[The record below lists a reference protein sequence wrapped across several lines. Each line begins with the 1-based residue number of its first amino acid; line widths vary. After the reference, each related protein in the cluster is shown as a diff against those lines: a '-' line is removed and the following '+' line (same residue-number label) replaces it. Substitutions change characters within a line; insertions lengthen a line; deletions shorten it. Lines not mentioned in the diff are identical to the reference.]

1 MCVEMWSNLF
11 SRFRDDERGLA
22 TIESLLWM
30 PVFFYLFILITD
42 VSFIFF
48 SKAEALRIIQD
59 GNRLHATGFFDDD
72 DADASEYIRAKL
84 SALAPSV
91 VSVTRTTGGL
101 IETNASMSARE
112 LMAVGSI
119 PAFADTEIGITSQ
132 QYKEN

>member
-1 MCVEMWSNLF
+1 MFLKLF
-11 SRFRDDERGLA
+11 KKFKEDERGLA

-30 PVFFYLFILITD
+30 PLFFYLFVLITD
-42 VSFIFF
+42 VSFIFY

-59 GNRLHATGFFDDD
+59 GNRLHATDFFDGDD
-72 DADASEYIRAKL
+72 DAASDYIRNKL

-91 VSVTRTTGGL
+91 VSITFTADGL

-119 PAFADTEIGITSQ
+119 PTFADTEISITSQ